1 MANQSTWMTRSAGV
15 LMPVSSLP
23 SKYGIGTFGKAAR
36 EWIDFLCAAHQRFWQ
51 VLPLGP
57 TSFGNSPYQSY
68 SAFAGEPLYI
78 DLELLCQD
86 GLLKE
91 KRCKRANWGS
101 NPEKADYEALR
112 NERAQ
117 VLQKAF
123 ENFKKPKALS
133 RFRKKNAAWVED
145 YALFMALKNL
155 HNGRPWY
162 EWEEDIKLRR
172 PAALKEWTKKCEK
185 EIDYHVFTQYLFF
198 EQWKDIKKYANK
210 KGILIIGDAPIY
222 VSGDS
227 SDVWAHPWLFQLDED
242 NNPTEV
248 AGCPPDAFSAD
259 GQLWGNPLYRWD
271 DMEKDG
277 FA

>member
-91 KRCKRANWGS
+91 KRCKRAN
-101 NPEKADYEALR
+101 
-112 NERAQ
+112 
-117 VLQKAF
+117 
-123 ENFKKPKALS
+123 
-133 RFRKKNAAWVED
+133 
-145 YALFMALKNL
+145 
-155 HNGRPWY
+155 
-162 EWEEDIKLRR
+162 
-172 PAALKEWTKKCEK
+172 
-185 EIDYHVFTQYLFF
+185 
-198 EQWKDIKKYANK
+198 
-210 KGILIIGDAPIY
+210 
-222 VSGDS
+222 
-227 SDVWAHPWLFQLDED
+227 
-242 NNPTEV
+242 
-248 AGCPPDAFSAD
+248 
-259 GQLWGNPLYRWD
+259 
-271 DMEKDG
+271 
-277 FA
+277 